1 MQNNTAFSS
10 IKIDTASRPRE
21 RFNMTHNV
29 STTAAFGECQPA
41 QVRLMVP
48 NSKGVCNLESLVRL
62 APMVA
67 PTYGDVKLK
76 CWHHFVGMSELLR
89 NFSSFLVEQPH
100 GTANGIK
107 KMTDLPKMRLS
118 HLSVMALVGCHFTA
132 YIYDANNSDNVAIP
146 DYQGSRK
153 SAWRLVKAGS
163 TGGLFVSKALSDQNF
178 ISNIAIE
185 DARFPGYVG
194 TMISPSM
201 FSTHLPTNIIPVNN
215 ILDTLGNVPCIL
227 DAFDSVQNVDG
238 SERYLAVPLNSA
250 DHVFIRKLT
259 VNGNDT
265 YVAFAVRFSAFGKRL
280 RKILLACGYQ
290 LNFESGAYVNLMPL
304 MAYFKAYYDTFGL
317 CLYENYESTNANV
330 LLKKFD
336 AGSSTF
342 DWGNT
347 EFCRFV
353 TDLGNTYVTDAQ
365 DFISAHQRTDA
376 VSTGSVGFI
385 NNIVLDPNYN
395 GQTPVQN
402 LDQSQGTEYESN
414 DVKYV
419 TNHVFIDKVNHT
431 EVTAELLKKLYK
443 WTNRNTIAGRR
454 IAELLRAAGYGKYVD
469 EQKSNFIGYTEVRV
483 NVTDINATADSFNTA
498 DGVGSTLGETTGKGI
513 GYDEKAAKKS
523 FSFENDEFGYWVSI
537 LAIVPDSGYCQ
548 GVDPLVYDTDR
559 YDMYNADFDALG
571 MELSRK
577 SAVVGSV
584 DWQNDSVDS
593 ANRFDESFGLV
604 PRYTRYKVAHNI
616 ANGDFSLRGTR
627 AGYLPY
633 ILDKFIDVGDRNVFE
648 DEQDAAQNERLFIA
662 AKQVDYESL
671 PIAGNAWRYNSRY
684 SWLNNFNRIFTSFM
698 TDYGVYN
705 NAYGIMASPEHY
717 EYCYNAYDNFIL
729 LNTLYLT
736 LYSPMLAIEDSYGT
750 TDENDGHGDTKFGK
764 A

>member
-10 IKIDTASRPRE
+10 IKIDSAGRKRE

-41 QVRLMVP
+41 QVRLMIP
-48 NSKGVCNLESLVRL
+48 NSKGVCSLESLVRM
-62 APMVA
+62 APMVS
-67 PTYGDVKLK
+67 PTYGDLKLK

-107 KMTDLPKMRLS
+107 RMTDLPKMRLNY
-118 HLSVMALVGCHFTA
+118 LSVMALVGCHFTA
-132 YIYDANNSDNVAIP
+132 YIFDPSNSDNATYP
-146 DYQGSRK
+146 DENNIRK
-153 SAWRLVKAGS
+153 TAWRLVEPGS
-163 TGGLFVSKALSDQNF
+163 TGSMVLSKALVDNGL

-194 TMISPSM
+194 TMVSPTM
-201 FSTHLPTNIIPVNN
+201 FNANLPSNIIPVNN
-215 ILDTLGNVPCIL
+215 VLDSLGNQPLVI
-227 DAFDSVQNVDG
+227 DAFDAVQNSDG
-238 SERYLAVPLNSA
+238 SEKFTAIPLESA
-250 DHVFIRKLT
+250 DHVFIRQIDI
-259 VNGNDT
+259 NGNPN
-265 YVAFAVRFSAFGKRL
+265 YFAFAVRFSAFGKRL

-290 LNFESGAYVNLMPL
+290 LNFESLTYVNLMPIL
-304 MAYFKAYYDTFGL
+304 AYFKAYYDTFGL

-330 LLKKFD
+330 LLKQFD
-336 AGSSTF
+336 AGSSNF

-365 DFISAHQRTDA
+365 DFISAHQRSDA
-376 VSTGSVGFI
+376 VSTGSIGFV

-395 GQTPVQN
+395 GQQLVQN
-402 LDQSQGTEYESN
+402 VDQKQGISNEPNAIEYS
-414 DVKYV
+414 
-419 TNHVFIDKVNHT
+419 TNHVFIDRVNHS

-469 EQKSNFIGYTEVRV
+469 EQKTNFIGYTEVRV
-483 NVTDINATADSFNTA
+483 NVTDINATADAFNTA
-498 DGVGSTLGETTGKGI
+498 DQTGSILGETAGKGI
-513 GYDEKAAKKS
+513 GYDERAAKRS
-523 FSFENDEFGYWVSI
+523 FTFENDEFGYWVSI
-537 LAIVPDSGYCQ
+537 IAIVPDSGYCQ
-548 GVDPLVYDTDR
+548 GVDPLLYDTDR
-559 YDMYNADFDALG
+559 YDMYTPDFDALG
-571 MELSRK
+571 YELTRK
-577 SAVVGSV
+577 SAVVGST
-584 DWQNDSVDS
+584 DWQNPKVE
-593 ANRFDESFGLV
+593 APTRYDESFGLV

-633 ILDKFIDVGDRNVFE
+633 ILDKYIDVGDRSVVE
-648 DEQDAAQNERLFIA
+648 DTTHAQSNEKLYIA
-662 AKQVDYESL
+662 YKGVAYESL

-684 SWLNNFNRIFTSFM
+684 SWLNNFNRIFASFFL
-698 TDYGVYN
+698 DKGVVS
-705 NAYGIMASPEHY
+705 NALGLMAAPAHY
-717 EYCYNAYDNFIL
+717 EYCYNEYDNFIL

-750 TDENDGHGDTKFGK
+750 TDENDGRGDTNFGK